1 MKRASLLLISAV
13 LLVAAAC
20 SSDSKTSSSSS
31 SSSTSSSSS
40 PSSSSSSA
48 SASPASGGATG
59 AATLA
64 AATNAKIGKSILTDS
79 KGMTV
84 YLYMPDASSKTST
97 VPAGLKQ
104 LWPAVTATGA
114 GTASS
119 GLDSSKLTLEPQA
132 DGTMQVAYNGHLL
145 YTFQNDKAAGDANGQ
160 GLGNVW
166 YVLGADGNQI
176 DND

>member
-20 SSDSKTSSSSS
+20 SGDSKTSSS

-40 PSSSSSSA
+40 PSSSSS
-48 SASPASGGATG
+48 ASPASGGAAG

-84 YLYMPDASSKTST
+84 YLYMPDGASKTST

-114 GTASS
+114 GTAGT

-132 DGTMQVAYNGHLL
+132 DGTMQAAYNGHLL

-160 GLGNVW
+160 GLGNIW
-166 YVLGADGNQI
+166 YVVGTDGNQI

>member
-1 MKRASLLLISAV
+1 
-13 LLVAAAC
+13 
-20 SSDSKTSSSSS
+20 
-31 SSSTSSSSS
+31 
-40 PSSSSSSA
+40 
-48 SASPASGGATG
+48 
-59 AATLA
+59 
-64 AATNAKIGKSILTDS
+64 
-79 KGMTV
+79 V
-84 YLYMPDASSKTST
+84 YLYVPDGTSKTST

-114 GTASS
+114 GSAGA

-132 DGTMQVAYNGHLL
+132 DGTMQAAYNGHLL

-166 YVLGADGNQI
+166 YVLDADGNKV